1 MEVLDPE
8 QNCNFLDHYLNV
20 PFDLSQV
27 LFIGTANTVKTIP
40 PALLDRME
48 LIHISGYT
56 FDEKLNIALN
66 HLIPKQLKEHGLNE
80 SMVTC
85 TEEAL
90 KSLISKYT
98 REAGLRNLERKISA
112 LCRALAVKIIEKKNF
127 ESSEI
132 ITKGTIGEDHVN
144 YNVFEE
150 SIVRLND
157 LPIIVND
164 EILENILGPPLF
176 ESENCSKLG
185 LPGVACGLAYSVGGG
200 DIMMVEAIK
209 MEGNGE
215 LILTGQLGKVMRE
228 SAQIAL
234 NWVRTHA
241 HNYQIPVIN
250 GNDLIANT
258 NVHIHFPA
266 GAVIKDGPSA
276 GITIVTALISLF
288 SNKVV
293 RPDIAMTGEISLKG
307 LVLPVKF

>member
-1 MEVLDPE
+1 M
-8 QNCNFLDHYLNV
+8 
-20 PFDLSQV
+20 
-27 LFIGTANTVKTIP
+27 
-40 PALLDRME
+40 
-48 LIHISGYT
+48 
-56 FDEKLNIALN
+56 
-66 HLIPKQLKEHGLNE
+66 
-80 SMVTC
+80 
-85 TEEAL
+85 
-90 KSLISKYT
+90 
-98 REAGLRNLERKISA
+98 
-112 LCRALAVKIIEKKNF
+112 
-127 ESSEI
+127 
-132 ITKGTIGEDHVN
+132 
-144 YNVFEE
+144 
-150 SIVRLND
+150 
-157 LPIIVND
+157 
-164 EILENILGPPLF
+164 
-176 ESENCSKLG
+176 
-185 LPGVACGLAYSVGGG
+185 ACGLAYSVGGG